1 MNRFLEILL
10 GLDKGFLSRQG
21 GKWLSFNPVWP
32 GHHAAVWNTLLAV
45 LAIAWVVYVY
55 RRDGRSR
62 WARLVLGGLRIGLV
76 ALVLVLLNRP
86 VLMVTTSRTE
96 PSVMAVLMD
105 DSASM
110 RIKDVSG
117 AGVREAQPG
126 GGPTR
131 LDAAR
136 GLLTASDDALLKRL
150 ERVHTLRFYRFDRNA
165 YPVGP
170 TQTTT
175 LTAKEA
181 ADKTDPNAPL
191 AEALRQIKPDGQS
204 TQVVSSLL
212 TVLDDLEGQRLAG
225 VVVMTDGRE
234 TPRSADEAMI
244 RTLMDHHVKVYP
256 VAMGG
261 DKSPP
266 NIYLTAVN
274 PLDVA
279 FKGDIVAVTVTL
291 GGTGYEA
298 GHPVRLIL
306 KDKATGQPLKGPD
319 GQPAEKTVHLP
330 GNKTPLVEEVLFQ
343 PDRVGLLN
351 FDVVAEKQPGELD
364 DKDNVLPAS
373 VDVVDSSINVL
384 YVEGYPR
391 WEYRYIKN
399 EMIRDKT
406 VNISCLLT
414 SADVGF
420 IQEGNDPIPAEGAD
434 VGKKFP
440 GRITRF
446 PESIE
451 ELMPYDVVLF
461 GDVDPRQ
468 FTDRQLQ
475 LISDFV
481 SKRGGGFGMI
491 SGPRYSPIAYRN
503 SPLEAVLPVN
513 ISRVQPDDPTQ
524 TITEGFRPV
533 LTPAGEAST
542 IYRFFQDKARTR
554 KFMKDE
560 IQPLFWYCRGVTRKS
575 IAQVFAEHPLDV
587 GPDGQKAPLLVVGRF
602 GAGRTLFSAIDDS
615 WRWRF
620 YTGESV
626 FDTYWVQQL
635 RYLARGKKIGSRD
648 AELIVDR
655 PTYQA
660 GEEVHIGYRVY
671 NPMLLQQLP
680 PEIGVQIRGAEDG
693 GVIAEQKMQRQ
704 ETQPDYYSATFVA
717 DRPGVFQA
725 YVSSAAGEQRRQF
738 AVAVP
743 QLEMDDAA
751 VNHTLLNRLAADTGG
766 KTLTLAD
773 APAQLAAIPSLER
786 TVNQHSSSPLW
797 HGWAALSIFVL
808 LITAEW
814 VLRKAYGML

>member
-1 MNRFLEILL
+1 MTRFLEILL
-10 GLDKGFLSRQG
+10 GLDKGFLSREG

-32 GHHAAVWNTLLAV
+32 GHHAGLWNTLLAL

-62 WARLVLGGLRIGLV
+62 PARVILGGLRILLV
-76 ALVLVLLNRP
+76 AFVLVLLNRP

-96 PSVMAVLMD
+96 PSVVAVLID

-110 RIKDVSG
+110 SIKDVSG
-117 AGVREAQPG
+117 D

-136 GLLTASDDALLKRL
+136 QLLTASDQALLNRLQKR
-150 ERVHTLRFYRFDRNA
+150 HTLRFYRFDRNA

-170 TQTTT
+170 TQAVA
-175 LTAKEA
+175 LTDKDIA
-181 ADKTDPNAPL
+181 ARPDANAPVVNAL
-191 AEALRQIKPDGQS
+191 NALKAEGQS
-204 TQVVSSLL
+204 TQVVQSLM
-212 TVLDDLEGQRLAG
+212 TVLDDLQGQRLAG
-225 VVVMTDGRE
+225 VVIMTDGRE
-234 TPRSADEAMI
+234 TPRAADEAMI
-244 RTLMDHHVKVYP
+244 RSLVDHHVKVYP
-256 VAMGG
+256 VALGG
-261 DKSPP
+261 EKSPP

-279 FKGDIVAVTVTL
+279 FKDDIVSVTVTL

-298 GHPVRLIL
+298 GHPVHLLL
-306 KDKATGQPLKGPD
+306 KDKATGQPLRGPD
-319 GQPAEKTVHLP
+319 GAAAEKTVHLT
-330 GNKTPLVEEVLFQ
+330 GDKSPLVEEVLFQ
-343 PDRVGLLN
+343 PDKVGLLN
-351 FDVVAEKQPGELD
+351 FDVVAEKQPGELSE
-364 DKDNVLPAS
+364 KDNVLPAS

-420 IQEGNDPIPAEGAD
+420 RQEGDDPIPPDGAD
-434 VGKKFP
+434 RGKKFP
-440 GRITRF
+440 GPITRF

-468 FTDRQLQ
+468 FTDRQLD
-475 LISDFV
+475 LISEFV
-481 SKRGGGFGMI
+481 AKRGGGFGMI
-491 SGPRYSPIAYRN
+491 AGPRYAPLAYRN
-503 SPLEAVLPVN
+503 SPLEALLPVN
-513 ISRVQPDDPTQ
+513 ITRVQPDDPSV

-533 LTPAGEAST
+533 LTPAGAAST
-542 IYRFFQDKARTR
+542 IFRFFADKDRTQ
-554 KFMKDE
+554 KFMKE
-560 IQPLFWYCRGVTRKS
+560 ELQPLFWYCRGATRKS
-575 IAQVFAEHPLDV
+575 IAQVFAEHPLDI
-587 GPDGQKAPLLVVGRF
+587 GPDGQKAPILAVGRY

-620 YTGESV
+620 YTGENV

-648 AELIVDR
+648 AELTVDR

-660 GEEVHIGYRVY
+660 GEEVHVGYRVY
-671 NPMLLQQLP
+671 NPVLLQQLP
-680 PEIGVQIRGAEDG
+680 PEIGVQIRGADDG
-693 GVIAEQKMQRQ
+693 GVIAEQKLQRQ
-704 ETQPDYYSATFVA
+704 ETQPDYYTATFVA
-717 DRPGVFQA
+717 DRPGQFQA
-725 YVSSAAGEQRRQF
+725 FVSSAAGEQKRQF

-751 VNHTLLNRLAADTGG
+751 VNHALLNRLAADTGG
-766 KTLTLAD
+766 RAVGLAD
-773 APAQLAAIPSLER
+773 APAQLASIQSLER
-786 TVNQHSSSPLW
+786 TVNQHSSNPLW
-797 HGWAALSIFVL
+797 HGWAALALFVL

-814 VLRKAYGML
+814 VLRKVYGML

>member
-1 MNRFLEILL
+1 MNRFLEILF
-10 GLDKGFLSRQG
+10 GLDKGFLTREG

-32 GHHAAVWNTLLAV
+32 GHHAAIWNTLLAI
-45 LAIAWVVYVY
+45 LAIASVVYIY

-62 WARLVLGGLRIGLV
+62 PARIILGGLRLLLV
-76 ALVLVLLNRP
+76 AFVLVLLNRP
-86 VLMVTTSRTE
+86 VLMVTTARTE
-96 PSVMAVLMD
+96 PSVVAVLVD

-117 AGVREAQPG
+117 D

-136 GLLTASDDALLKRL
+136 DLLTASDQALLKRL
-150 ERVHTLRFYRFDRNA
+150 ERVHSLRFYRFDRNA
-165 YPVGP
+165 YSVGP
-170 TQTTT
+170 TQMAA
-175 LTAKEA
+175 LTNKEIVKA
-181 ADKTDPNAPL
+181 ADLNAPL
-191 AEALRQIKPDGQS
+191 VLALRDIKPEGQT
-204 TQVVSSLL
+204 TQLVGSVL
-212 TVLDDLEGQRLAG
+212 TVLDDLQGQRLAG

-234 TPRSADEAMI
+234 TPRAADESMI
-244 RTLMDHHVKVYP
+244 RTLVDHHVKVYP
-256 VAMGG
+256 VALGG
-261 DKSPP
+261 EKSPP
-266 NIYLTAVN
+266 NIYLTSVN

-279 FKGDIVAVTVTL
+279 FKDDIVSVTVTL

-298 GHPVRLIL
+298 GHAVHLLL
-306 KDKATGQPLKGPD
+306 KDKATGQPLRGPD
-319 GQPAEKTVHLP
+319 GRPAQKTVHLT
-330 GNKTPLVEEVLFQ
+330 GDKSPLVEEILFQ
-343 PDRVGLLN
+343 PEKVGLLN
-351 FDVVAEKQPGELD
+351 LDVVAEKQAGELD
-364 DKDNVLPAS
+364 EKDNVLPAS

-420 IQEGNDPIPAEGAD
+420 RQEGDDPIPPNGID
-434 VGKKFP
+434 MGKKFP
-440 GRITRF
+440 GPITRF

-481 SKRGGGFGMI
+481 GKRGGGFGMI
-491 SGPRYSPIAYRN
+491 SGPRFAPLAYRN
-503 SPLEAVLPVN
+503 SPLDAVLPVN
-513 ISRVQPDDPTQ
+513 IARVQPDDPTQ

-542 IYRFFQDKARTR
+542 VFRFFADKERTQ
-554 KFMKDE
+554 KFMKEDL
-560 IQPLFWYCRGVTRKS
+560 QPVFWYCRGATRKS
-575 IAQVFAEHPLDV
+575 IAQVLAEHPLDV
-587 GPDGQKAPLLVVGRF
+587 GPDGQKSPILVVGRY
-602 GAGRTLFSAIDDS
+602 GAGRTLFSSIDDS

-620 YTGESV
+620 YTGENV

-648 AELIVDR
+648 AELTVDR

-660 GEEVHIGYRVY
+660 GEEVHVGYRVY
-671 NPMLLQQLP
+671 NPVLLQQLP
-680 PEIGVQIRGAEDG
+680 PEIGVQIRNGDEG
-693 GVIAEQKMQRQ
+693 GVIAEQKLQRQ
-704 ETQPDYYSATFVA
+704 ETQPDYYTTTFVA
-717 DRPGVFQA
+717 DRPGQFQA
-725 YVSSAAGEQRRQF
+725 YVSSAAGEQKRQF

-751 VNHTLLNRLAADTGG
+751 VNHALLNRLAADTGG
-766 KTLTLAD
+766 KAFSLAD
-773 APAQLAAIPSLER
+773 APAQLAAIPTLER
-786 TVNQHSSSPLW
+786 TVNQHSSNPLW
-797 HGWAALSIFVL
+797 HGWAALGIFVL

-814 VLRKAYGML
+814 VLRKVYGML